1 MENLFRNIVYGS
13 MALTLLATPVTAQQ
27 KMDEMWGYGRVVWKV
42 ETDEGQMAQN
52 QQSASSIFCKRP
64 IGWIRFDKP
73 GRHTITVSMPEG
85 GEQANMSAISM
96 TPIYF
101 E

>member
-1 MENLFRNIVYGS
+1 MELKVRGN
-13 MALTLLATPVTAQQ
+13 
-27 KMDEMWGYGRVVWKV
+27 GRVVWKV

-85 GEQANMSAISM
+85 GEQADMSAISM